1 MFLLLKLKWYLH
13 KKSIHTADIS
23 DMINMHNSIH
33 MSVQCEFAN
42 EDNHFTCAKNL
53 YNSGGVHGGVDIQ
66 NLMDSYIFCSVE
78 IEA

>member
-42 EDNHFTCAKNL
+42 EDNYFTCAKNL
-53 YNSGGVHGGVDIQ
+53 YNSWSVHRGVDIEPNGQ
-66 NLMDSYIFCSVE
+66 LYILFS
-78 IEA
+78 